1 MKQEKHLS
9 ENTGKITSI
18 CEVTMKAYKGFDK
31 DMKCRD
37 FQYEEGKTYETDKAE
52 LCETGFHA
60 CEDPLNVFRYYP
72 PGSGSKYHEVTLE
85 GVTDEKSD
93 DTKRVGTKIT
103 VGAEIGIPG
112 IVKAHVEY
120 VKENVTKHVVAG
132 DSEAVV
138 VGDRQSA
145 SAGEFGSASAGKYGS
160 ASAGEF
166 GSASAGKFGSASA
179 GESGSAS
186 AGKSGSAS
194 AGEFGSASAGEFG
207 SASAGE
213 FGSAS
218 AGEFGSASAGEFG
231 SASAGKYGSAS
242 AGKFGSAV
250 SRGKSSVEEN
260 GCAVAR
266 GNGNKVR
273 GGIGSVLVL
282 VEENMNDCEIKHWK
296 AEVVDGERIKA
307 NTWYQLDENGEFQE
321 VKE

>member
-1 MKQEKHLS
+1 
-9 ENTGKITSI
+9 
-18 CEVTMKAYKGFDK
+18 MKAYKGFDEN
-31 DMKCRD
+31 MQCRG

-120 VKENVTKHVVAG
+120 VKENVTKHVEAG
-132 DSEAVV
+132 DSEAIA

-145 SAGEFGSASAGKYGS
+145 SAGWSGSASAGWYGSASAGEYGSASAGWSGSASAGKY
-160 ASAGEF
+160 
-166 GSASAGKFGSASA
+166 
-179 GESGSAS
+179 GSAS

-194 AGEFGSASAGEFG
+194 AGESGSASAGW
-207 SASAGE
+207 
-213 FGSAS
+213 
-218 AGEFGSASAGEFG
+218 
-231 SASAGKYGSAS
+231 YGSAS
-242 AGKFGSAV
+242 AGRYGSAV
-250 SRGKSSVEEN
+250 SRGKSSVEKN

-282 VEENMNDCEIKHWK
+282 VEENTNNCEIKHWK

-307 NTWYQLDENGEFQE
+307 DTWYQLDENGEFQE

>member
-1 MKQEKHLS
+1 
-9 ENTGKITSI
+9 
-18 CEVTMKAYKGFDK
+18 MKAYKGFDK
-31 DMKCRD
+31 DMKCRG

-72 PGSGSKYHEVTLE
+72 PGSGSKYHEVNLE

-112 IVKAHVEY
+112 IIKAHVEY
-120 VKENVTKHVVAG
+120 VKENVTKHVEAG
-132 DSEAVV
+132 DSEAVA

-145 SAGEFGSASAGKYGS
+145 SAGEYGS
-160 ASAGEF
+160 ASAGWY
-166 GSASAGKFGSASA
+166 GSASAGWHGSASA

-186 AGKSGSAS
+186 AGESGSASAGWYGSASAGWSGSAS
-194 AGEFGSASAGEFG
+194 AGESGSASAGEYG

-213 FGSAS
+213 SGSAS
-218 AGEFGSASAGEFG
+218 AGR
-231 SASAGKYGSAS
+231 YGSAS
-242 AGKFGSAV
+242 AGWYGSAV
-250 SRGKSSVEEN
+250 SRGKSSVEKN

-282 VEENMNDCEIKHWK
+282 VEENMNNCEIKHWK

-307 NTWYQLDENGEFQE
+307 NTWYRLDEHGEFQE
-321 VKE
+321 VTE

>member
-1 MKQEKHLS
+1 
-9 ENTGKITSI
+9 
-18 CEVTMKAYKGFDK
+18 MKAYKGFDK

-160 ASAGEF
+160 ASAG
-166 GSASAGKFGSASA
+166 
-179 GESGSAS
+179 
-186 AGKSGSAS
+186 
-194 AGEFGSASAGEFG
+194 
-207 SASAGE
+207 
-213 FGSAS
+213 
-218 AGEFGSASAGEFG
+218 
-231 SASAGKYGSAS
+231 
-242 AGKFGSAV
+242 KFGSAV